1 VTVSDQTPRPL
12 PSGEAANVFEITNDE
27 MGILEFLQNGENYEV
42 PRFPSEGDVNWRV
55 PVELD
60 ESLLK
65 LLLRRVR
72 RDGLDL
78 EFFRRLHRHY
88 SVTETPHVCLV
99 PFRKLME
106 VFPKFS
112 NYFSNESEADSDAE
126 WEIEDA
132 RTTIFTWENL
142 SLVEND
148 LNTGMN
154 ILLSSDSKK
163 GSPYTMMQ
171 LIDDRSLAERRFRS
185 LRNLWSREG
194 EHWEFVAPLIIWRV
208 WKYIGT
214 SVWLEDLFEEFRPS
228 LAENLFY
235 RHKILLELHADYP
248 GFVERV
254 FADDLIFELAFN
266 DAIKYMEKCKKL
278 VELHGRSRV
287 GFNASQ

>member
-1 VTVSDQTPRPL
+1 MDVTVSDQTPRPL

-88 SVTETPHVCLV
+88 SVTETPHICLV
-99 PFRKLME
+99 PFRKLLE
-106 VFPKFS
+106 IFPKFS
-112 NYFSNESEADSDAE
+112 NYFSNESEVESDAE
-126 WEIEDA
+126 WEIDDA
-132 RTTIFTWENL
+132 RTTIFAWENL
-142 SLVEND
+142 SMVQDQFNIC
-148 LNTGMN
+148 MR
-154 ILLSSDSKK
+154 ILLQRDSKT
-163 GSPYTMMQ
+163 GSPYTMRQ
-171 LIDDRSLAERRFRS
+171 LISDRSLAERRFRI

-194 EHWEFVAPLIIWRV
+194 DYREFGAPLIIWWV
-208 WKYIGT
+208 WKDIGA
-214 SVWLEDLFEEFRPS
+214 SVWMEDLFEEFRPS
-228 LAENLFY
+228 LAENLFD
-235 RHKILLELHADYP
+235 RHKILLELYADYP
-248 GFVERV
+248 VFVERV

-266 DAIKYMEKCKKL
+266 DAIKHMEKCKKL
-278 VELHGRSRV
+278 VELHGGSR
-287 GFNASQ
+287 